1 MLFVIKTVCVWDT
14 RMYVSNTRTFLN
26 LNTENVKNYEE
37 YYKITSSDQV
47 KTKLNFTDNIASSLN
62 IQLENA
68 SLGN

>member
-1 MLFVIKTVCVWDT
+1 
-14 RMYVSNTRTFLN
+14 MYVSNTRSFLN

-37 YYKITSSDQV
+37 YYKITSSDKV
-47 KTKLNFTDNIASSLN
+47 KTKLNFKDNIASNLN

>member
-1 MLFVIKTVCVWDT
+1 
-14 RMYVSNTRTFLN
+14 MYVNNTRSFLN

-68 SLGN
+68 RLGN